1 MKKRNY
7 YFLLMFVMMNIMA
20 MATST
25 IRAEVWDGAW
35 RTIRFD
41 SGQDKVKLNFT
52 APESKTYTFVCNTA
66 DFGIR
71 IKAVCGVKSAWS
83 DPLHD
88 FYGATVSIDATAGSL
103 ISLIVETDGEESF
116 PIIVP
121 MELVDDADGKAWDGS
136 KKDVEI
142 TGYDA
147 SVTLTFTPT
156 ESKVY
161 TFKCDTKDY
170 APRIKAIWEGQ
181 TTPAWSN
188 LLYEFTGAILEV
200 DAVAGRTIT
209 LEVTAAEEESYPVSF
224 PLEAIVRDDTPA
236 ESWDGKTLAIK
247 FEDKDA
253 SKKLAYTAIQDEML
267 YIFSTASA
275 YDVKF
280 AGGVVGQPDA
290 ILPWEA
296 YDNQVGGYSSIR
308 LMEGDVLQF
317 TVTSNEYLE
326 GQGAGFPRS
335 FTINSM
341 AVPFS
346 GMFLPGYSM
355 ETPVNLVENVETII
369 PVNEN
374 YTEFPIFDSYGE
386 LSWLKFTSAKN
397 GIANINIETDLIYV
411 YEGEENIGALDYTPM
426 SIVQGANDISHRFV
440 VKAGVEYYIVV
451 PNSRPAKATLVY
463 EDVEEGGDCIMP
475 VNIDSQKGTL
485 SVKKGTTWFRYAVGK
500 NGDILELSSKN
511 NWSGTV
517 TYYKD
522 CTDIEPIVT
531 EVTKTAKSYLEIDLE
546 KGFYFIG
553 IESDNNVTDA
563 IDFVQRESKSGE
575 TKLNPLDAKLGEN
588 TFGGEKRDYWF
599 KYVASKDC
607 MLNITYPENAPL
619 TLIVFETGTTNAAN
633 PDATSCILRANE
645 GEEYRLK
652 FENPDTENANFT
664 ISETKI
670 AEGDYCDYP
679 RYFNLGENIQ
689 MVNRNAQE
697 EWYAFTASEDGII
710 EFEVE
715 DEIWVRDHW
724 SCAIVKECGG
734 IHDLLAFDEFRG
746 MLTYRYSVLKGQT
759 YRFTVYQFYTAENG
773 TKPGDDIII
782 KTKFTPAGEG
792 ESCDKAIGVNYNE
805 VTTCKDVASETWYEF
820 VLPEDGIYYIV
831 ASLGQGGNLKYK
843 LGDCGAVLEKSIAT
857 DYMYGRAYVKLAK
870 TENGEDTDLK
880 AGQVVKIYAS
890 IGKDKPED
898 QKYDYSLV
906 VRKAVAGDDLST
918 PFATQKGVYYTL
930 NPGDVTT
937 AATIAGCP
945 YAITASADAKIELT
959 VLTDEAYFSGNFEVY
974 SGTSRVGCTMSK
986 TKTDNGDG
994 TYTYAYTFS
1003 GDNIQANKT
1012 YTVLVPFT
1020 VFGFNLGSSLIVG
1033 VESTEYSDAIIVY
1046 PNPTDGNFQVV
1057 LGELAAKGALV
1068 EVVNMAG
1075 AIIYKENT
1083 TSAVTSVNL
1092 EGIAS
1097 GVYFVRV
1104 HADGKSAVAKL
1115 IVR

>member
-1 MKKRNY
+1 MKKKNY

-41 SGQDKVKLNFT
+41 SGQDEVKLEFT
-52 APESKTYTFVCNTA
+52 ASESKTYTFVCNTA
-66 DFGIR
+66 EFGIR
-71 IKAVCGVKSAWS
+71 IHAVCGDKSVWS
-83 DPLHD
+83 EALNGY
-88 FYGATVSIDATAGSL
+88 YGATVSIDATVGS
-103 ISLIVETDGEESF
+103 IVNLTVVTDGEEAF

-121 MELVDDADGKAWDGS
+121 IELGNGSADGKVWDGS
-136 KKDVEI
+136 KKDIEI

-170 APRIKAIWEGQ
+170 APRIKATWEGQ

-188 LLYEFTGAILEV
+188 LLYKFTGAILEV
-200 DAVAGRTIT
+200 DAVAGRVIT

-224 PLEAIVRDDTPA
+224 SLEAIAGDDTAADP
-236 ESWDGKTLAIK
+236 WNGNVLAIT

-253 SKKLAYTAIQDEML
+253 SKKLAYTATQDEML
-267 YIFSTASA
+267 YIFSTVSA

-296 YDNQVGGYSSIR
+296 YDNQVGGYSYIR
-308 LMEGDVLQF
+308 LMKGDVLQF

-326 GQGAGFPRS
+326 GQGAGFPRR

-355 ETPVNLVENVETII
+355 ETPVNLVENVEMII

-397 GIANINIETDLIYV
+397 GIANVNIETDLIYV

-440 VKAGVEYYIVV
+440 VKAGVEYYVVV

-463 EDVEEGGDCIMP
+463 EDVEEGDDCIMP
-475 VNIDSQKGTL
+475 VNINSDTHTL
-485 SVKKGTTWFRYAVGK
+485 SLKKGKNWFHYAMGETG
-500 NGDILELSSKN
+500 NILELSSNN

-517 TYYKD
+517 SYYTTCED
-522 CTDIEPIVT
+522 SEPLVT
-531 EVTKTAKSYLEIDLE
+531 EVSGGVKSYLEMDLDR
-546 KGFYFIG
+546 KDYLIC
-553 IESDNNVTDA
+553 IESDNVVNSA
-563 IDFVQRESKSGE
+563 IYLTQREARLGE
-575 TKLNPLDAKLGEN
+575 ARLNPLNAQLGTN
-588 TFGGEKRDYWF
+588 SFGGEKRGYWF
-599 KYVASKDC
+599 KYTASEDC
-607 MLNITYPENAPL
+607 MLNVTYSEKAPL
-619 TLIVFETGTTNAAN
+619 TLILRGEAVVAN
-633 PDATSCILRANE
+633 PGATTCVLRVSA
-645 GEEYRLK
+645 GEEYEMK
-652 FENPDTENANFT
+652 FENPDTKTANFT
-664 ISETKI
+664 LAETEISD
-670 AEGDYCDYP
+670 GDYCDYP
-679 RYFNLGENIQ
+679 RWFNLGENIQ
-689 MVNRNAQE
+689 MVNRNALE
-697 EWYAFTASEDGII
+697 EWYAFTAPEDGII
-710 EFEVE
+710 ELEVE

-724 SCAIVKECGG
+724 SCSIVKECGG
-734 IHDLLAFDEFRG
+734 IHDKLVSEEFRG

-759 YRFTVYQFYTAENG
+759 YLFTVYQFYTAENG

-792 ESCDKAIGVNYNE
+792 ESCDKAIGISYNE
-805 VTTCKDVASETWYEF
+805 VVTCKDNVSETWYEF

-831 ASLGQGGNLKYK
+831 GSLGQGGSLKYK
-843 LGDCGAVLEKSIAT
+843 LGDCDAELKSTIAT
-857 DYMYGRAYVKLAK
+857 DYMYGRAYVKLEKA
-870 TENGEDTDLK
+870 ENGEDANLK